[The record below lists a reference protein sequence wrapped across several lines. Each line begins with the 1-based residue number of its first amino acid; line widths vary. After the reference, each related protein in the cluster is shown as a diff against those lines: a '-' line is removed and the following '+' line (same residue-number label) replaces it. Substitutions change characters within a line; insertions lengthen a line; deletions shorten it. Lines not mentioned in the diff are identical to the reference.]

1 MPTERELL
9 SWATECLQW
18 AEAVRDPE
26 IKAGLHRLAAQF
38 EAVVARAAPVP
49 PSRLH

>member
-9 SWATECLQW
+9 GWASECLQW

-38 EAVVARAAPVP
+38 EAVVARATPN
-49 PSRLH
+49 RLH